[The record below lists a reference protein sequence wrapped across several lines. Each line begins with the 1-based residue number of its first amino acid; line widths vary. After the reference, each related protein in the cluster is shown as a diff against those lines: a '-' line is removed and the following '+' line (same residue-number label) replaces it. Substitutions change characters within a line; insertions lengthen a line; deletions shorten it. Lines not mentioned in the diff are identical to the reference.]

1 LTALALLEGEAR
13 AAFLVETFKKQKR
26 EVLLRCH
33 ERTHL
38 ETKLEQLLEQKLG
51 LDEKLRKSTAKKLT
65 LEALC
70 KTLQGRNAEVNEE
83 VRKMDTAQKAQ
94 QAELRAM
101 FASIQAQLETQD
113 AKSSAANAE
122 NTGLRDE
129 LQALLAAE
137 QARSA
142 HQDLQLGTEDAER
155 ELVEAKLAQAVEAK
169 ELAMGENITRR
180 EELKTLYTS
189 ELALREQL
197 GEYSK
202 KFEAVEGTLS
212 ESSGVFRTFK
222 QEMDKMSS
230 QVVLKHQH
238 TNTQL
243 YKAYT
248 HSVIRTQKTCRRTI
262 NHTHMD
268 TRAHT
273 LTQVKRKEVEKLHI
287 EKQNLECQASVLR
300 LTDEQKQDQDVLE
313 KLERQRDK
321 LAELC
326 KMLQAQKSG

>member
-1 LTALALLEGEAR
+1 M
-13 AAFLVETFKKQKR
+13 
-26 EVLLRCH
+26 RCH

-38 ETKLEQLLEQKLG
+38 EAKLEQLLEQKSG

-155 ELVEAKLAQAVEAK
+155 ELIEAKLAQAVEAK
-169 ELAMGENITRR
+169 ELAMGENITCR

-230 QVVLKHQH
+230 QVALKHQY
-238 TNTQL
+238 TKTQL
-243 YKAYT
+243 KHAYT
-248 HSVIRTQKTCRRTI
+248 SSVIRTQKKGTRTI
-262 NHTHMD
+262 NHTYIIYS
-268 TRAHT
+268 RVRK
-273 LTQVKRKEVEKLHI
+273 QVKRKEVEKLHI

-300 LTDEQKQDQDVLE
+300 LTDEQKQDKDVLE
-313 KLERQRDK
+313 KLERQKDK